1 MTKSYYA
8 LHRIQKGVNNICY
21 CNERETMKEHTLTT
35 HAKQRIN
42 WVDISK
48 GIAILSVLLGHT
60 VCPAWLHAYIYSFH
74 MPLFFILS
82 GYTLSFSNN
91 GTFRTFITRKAKAL
105 LAPYIC
111 FAPLIVLFNLCVN
124 FFKFG
129 ITAFEWKNTLI
140 SVFFQ
145 RHLSDHKFELWFL
158 ISLFSAELVLY
169 FLYFLTKR
177 LNSSYWLP
185 LISGVVML
193 SGFLYWHFCGI
204 PLVWNFDVTL
214 IAVGF
219 IGFGYLLRIL
229 KEPLEK
235 ANTWPMILLLCAV
248 HLLFTVLNNDAVN
261 MYENK
266 YGNILFFLLA
276 ATAGSLFFIFFS
288 QKIRENNL
296 LQMIGKHSLILYC
309 LHTMLYTVLS
319 VASRLFFSFDFDLV
333 LTNHGDM
340 AAFGVCILITLLET
354 AILLPIAYAIERW
367 CPFIIGRSKLK

>member
-1 MTKSYYA
+1 MNKTA
-8 LHRIQKGVNNICY
+8 LLHSP
-21 CNERETMKEHTLTT
+21 
-35 HAKQRIN
+35 KQRIN
-42 WVDISK
+42 WIDITK

-82 GYTLSFSNN
+82 GYTLRLDANT
-91 GTFRTFITRKAKAL
+91 TFRSFITRKAKAL
-105 LAPYIC
+105 LVPYFCI
-111 FAPLIVLFNLCVN
+111 APLIVLFNWGVN

-129 ITAFEWKNTLI
+129 ITALDWKNTLI

-145 RHLSDHKFELWFL
+145 RHLSEYGFDLWFL
-158 ISLFSAELVLY
+158 ISLFGAELVLY

-177 LNSSYWLP
+177 LKSPYRLP
-185 LISGVVML
+185 LASGVVML
-193 SGFLYWHFCGI
+193 IGFIYWRFCGI

-219 IGFGYLLRIL
+219 IGFGHLLRLL
-229 KEPLEK
+229 KEPLKK
-235 ANTWPMILLLCAV
+235 ANTWLMILLLCAV

-266 YGNILFFLLA
+266 YGNILFFIFA
-276 ATAGSLFFIFFS
+276 AVAGSLFFIFLS

-296 LQMIGKHSLILYC
+296 LQMIGKRSLILYC
-309 LHTMLYTVLS
+309 LHTMLYTALS
-319 VASRLFFSFDFDLV
+319 VASRLLFHFDFDLV
-333 LTNHGDM
+333 LTNYGDM

-354 AILLPIAYAIERW
+354 AILLPVAWAIERW
-367 CPFIIGRSKLK
+367 CPFIIGKGKLK